1 VGFGAGEKDL
11 SSKGLFPR
19 PNSLNLFYRPLSG
32 TAPNKKGSMSSSAK
46 QRTFSE
52 KKGTIFFVPESVIH
66 RN

>member
-1 VGFGAGEKDL
+1 MLKNEHLERLESTIFFQKTN
-11 SSKGLFPR
+11 F
-19 PNSLNLFYRPLSG
+19 
-32 TAPNKKGSMSSSAK
+32 NKKGSMSSSAK